1 MRPLLIALIFV
12 TIFCGALAPG
22 TPFSAPQERALVL
35 IERARPKT
43 AEDLLAADVVVVR
56 EFGRRLLAVSA
67 KEGLAQIE
75 KMGLRYTVLDT
86 DITGKTY
93 YTAYLR
99 DERTAGFAASLVN
112 ILEREG
118 VEAVVRA
125 SPKEA
130 DALAAEGIEL
140 AQVFLTPM
148 RVNPPT
154 DPILPPLPLLPDPR
168 IQEMV
173 ASVSITRIDSRVQR
187 LQDFVTRYSDQD
199 SCLAAA
205 HWIKSQFESFGIDS
219 VYFHVWSPQ
228 YHPNVVAV
236 LPGAEHP
243 EKIVIIGGHYD
254 SVTSEHTFCPGADD
268 NASGTAAVLE
278 CAQILSQYEF
288 DYTVVLIAF
297 CGEELGL
304 LGSEYYATEAAARG
318 DDILGM
324 VAVDMI
330 GYVAPNDQIDLDIID
345 NASSTWMR
353 DRVMAVGTLYV
364 PELSI
369 VHGTLTGGSSDHA
382 SFWRHGYDAIM
393 FFEDSNQYFKLIHT
407 FWDVIGTGYISPTLA
422 ERSVKTAVAFIADLA
437 GPLPP
442 ATAVLP
448 GEAVPSAL
456 TLEQNFPN
464 PFNPE
469 TTIRF
474 AVPAP
479 AALVTL
485 EVYNVAGRL
494 VVSLVDGEKIIG
506 PRAVRWDGKDRNGRD
521 VPTGVYVY
529 RLSSGKE
536 SLSRKLVL
544 LR

>member
-35 IERARPKT
+35 IERAGPKT
-43 AEDLLAADVVVVR
+43 VEDLLAADVVVVR

-99 DERTAGFAASLVN
+99 DERTAGFAGSLVN

-173 ASVSITRIDSRVQR
+173 ASVSTTRIDTRVQR

-219 VYFHVWSPQ
+219 VYFHEWSPQ

-254 SVTSEHTFCPGADD
+254 SVTSEHTVCPGADD

-304 LGSEYYATEAAARG
+304 LGSEYYAKEAAARG

-330 GYVAPNDQIDLDIID
+330 GYVAPNDQLDLDIID

-393 FFEDSNQYFKLIHT
+393 FFEDSNQYFPQIHT
-407 FWDVIGTGYISPTLA
+407 FWDVVGTGYINPTLA

-448 GEAVPSAL
+448 GEAVTPVL

-485 EVYNVAGRL
+485 EVFDVAGRL
-494 VVSLVDGEKIIG
+494 VVSLVNGEKIIG
-506 PRAVRWDGKDRNGRD
+506 PRAVRWDGKYRNGRE

>member
-1 MRPLLIALIFV
+1 MRPLLIGLIFV

-22 TPFSAPQERALVL
+22 APFSAPQERSLVL

-56 EFGRRLLAVSA
+56 EFGRRLLAVTG

-318 DDILGM
+318 DDIVGM

-330 GYVAPNDQIDLDIID
+330 GYVEPNDQLDLDIID
-345 NASSTWMR
+345 NESSAWMR

-407 FWDVIGTGYISPTLA
+407 FWDVVGTGYISPTLA

-437 GPLPP
+437 GLLPP

-448 GEAVPSAL
+448 GQAVTSVL

-485 EVYNVAGRL
+485 DVYDVAGRL

-506 PRAVRWDGKDRNGRD
+506 PRAVRWDGKDRNGRE